1 MSDIYSTLNPQ
12 QQEAVYHTEG
22 PLLILAGAGSGKTR
36 VLTHRIAYLIDKKGI
51 NPWNILAITFTNKA
65 ASEMR
70 ERVDKIVGFGSE
82 SVWVST
88 FHSTC
93 VRILRRY
100 IDRLGYDT
108 RFAIYDTEDQKTL
121 MKEVCRKLNIDTK
134 KTKERSLLAQISH
147 AKDELITPD
156 EMELNA
162 GGDFVKKKVA
172 EVYREYQAALRRNN
186 ALDFDDLI
194 VKTVELFQ
202 NCGDVLE
209 NYQERFRYIMV
220 DEYQD
225 TNTAQFKFISLL
237 ASKYENLC
245 VVGDDDQSIYKFR
258 GANIGNILGFEHVF
272 PDAKVIRLEQN
283 YRSTKN
289 ILNAANAVIANNTS
303 RKSKTLW
310 TENSEGE
317 RIHFRQFMNGY
328 EEAEYVV
335 GEISRAHREN
345 GAKYKDCAVLY
356 RTNAQSRLFEEKC
369 LLANIPY
376 KIVGGVNFYARK
388 EIKDLLCYLKT
399 IDNSRDDLAVRRI
412 INVPKRGIGATTLGR
427 IQDYADKMSVSF
439 YDALRVA
446 EEVPSI
452 GRSLSKIDGFVT
464 FIQSL
469 KSKAESYTVRELLE
483 EVIELTGYVAEL
495 QAEDTDESKARI
507 ENIDELISKTE
518 SYQEAME
525 EQGQT
530 ATLSGF
536 LEEIALIA
544 DIDSVDPDQ
553 DYVLLMTLH
562 SAKGLEFPR
571 VFLSGMEDGMF
582 PSYMSIISDDRSDLE
597 EERRLCY
604 VGITRAMED
613 LTLTSARQRML
624 RGEVQYNKVSRFVRE
639 IPRELV
645 DLGQEAQEKKK
656 KIEEMIQAD
665 RNLTKMKMAFETKT
679 FKPREFKVTK
689 AAALDYEVG
698 DTVRHI
704 KFGVGIVKDIV
715 DGGRDY
721 EVTVDFDKVGIKE
734 FPRVFLSGMEDGMFP
749 SYMSIISD
757 DRSDLE
763 EERRLC
769 YVGITRAMEDL
780 TLTSARQR
788 MLRGE
793 VQYNKVSRFVR
804 EIPRELVDLGQEA
817 QEKKKKI
824 EEMIQAD
831 RNLTKMKMAFET
843 KTFKPREFKVTK
855 AAALDYEVGDTVRHI
870 KFGVGIVKDIV
881 DGGRDYEVT
890 VDFDKVGIKKM
901 FAGFAKL
908 KKI

>member
-1 MSDIYSTLNPQ
+1 
-12 QQEAVYHTEG
+12 
-22 PLLILAGAGSGKTR
+22 
-36 VLTHRIAYLIDKKGI
+36 
-51 NPWNILAITFTNKA
+51 
-65 ASEMR
+65 MR

-525 EQGQT
+525 EQGQS

-571 VFLSGMEDGMF
+571 VFLAGMEDGMF

-665 RNLTKMKMAFETKT
+665 RNLAKMKMAFETKT

-689 AAALDYEVG
+689 AD
-698 DTVRHI
+698 
-704 KFGVGIVKDIV
+704 
-715 DGGRDY
+715 
-721 EVTVDFDKVGIKE
+721 
-734 FPRVFLSGMEDGMFP
+734 
-749 SYMSIISD
+749 
-757 DRSDLE
+757 
-763 EERRLC
+763 
-769 YVGITRAMEDL
+769 
-780 TLTSARQR
+780 
-788 MLRGE
+788 
-793 VQYNKVSRFVR
+793 
-804 EIPRELVDLGQEA
+804 
-817 QEKKKKI
+817 
-824 EEMIQAD
+824 
-831 RNLTKMKMAFET
+831 
-843 KTFKPREFKVTK
+843 
-855 AAALDYEVGDTVRHI
+855 ALDYEVGDTVRHI

>member
-1 MSDIYSTLNPQ
+1 
-12 QQEAVYHTEG
+12 
-22 PLLILAGAGSGKTR
+22 
-36 VLTHRIAYLIDKKGI
+36 
-51 NPWNILAITFTNKA
+51 
-65 ASEMR
+65 
-70 ERVDKIVGFGSE
+70 
-82 SVWVST
+82 
-88 FHSTC
+88 
-93 VRILRRY
+93 
-100 IDRLGYDT
+100 
-108 RFAIYDTEDQKTL
+108 

-518 SYQEAME
+518 SYQEAIE

-571 VFLSGMEDGMF
+571 VFLAGMEDGMF

-665 RNLTKMKMAFETKT
+665 RNLAKMKMAFETKT

-689 AAALDYEVG
+689 AD
-698 DTVRHI
+698 
-704 KFGVGIVKDIV
+704 
-715 DGGRDY
+715 
-721 EVTVDFDKVGIKE
+721 
-734 FPRVFLSGMEDGMFP
+734 
-749 SYMSIISD
+749 
-757 DRSDLE
+757 
-763 EERRLC
+763 
-769 YVGITRAMEDL
+769 
-780 TLTSARQR
+780 
-788 MLRGE
+788 
-793 VQYNKVSRFVR
+793 
-804 EIPRELVDLGQEA
+804 
-817 QEKKKKI
+817 
-824 EEMIQAD
+824 
-831 RNLTKMKMAFET
+831 
-843 KTFKPREFKVTK
+843 
-855 AAALDYEVGDTVRHI
+855 ALDYEVGDTVRHI

>member
-525 EQGQT
+525 EQGQS

-571 VFLSGMEDGMF
+571 VFLAGMEDGMF

-665 RNLTKMKMAFETKT
+665 RNLAKMKMAFETKT

-689 AAALDYEVG
+689 AA
-698 DTVRHI
+698 T
-704 KFGVGIVKDIV
+704 
-715 DGGRDY
+715 
-721 EVTVDFDKVGIKE
+721 
-734 FPRVFLSGMEDGMFP
+734 
-749 SYMSIISD
+749 
-757 DRSDLE
+757 
-763 EERRLC
+763 
-769 YVGITRAMEDL
+769 
-780 TLTSARQR
+780 
-788 MLRGE
+788 
-793 VQYNKVSRFVR
+793 
-804 EIPRELVDLGQEA
+804 
-817 QEKKKKI
+817 
-824 EEMIQAD
+824 
-831 RNLTKMKMAFET
+831 
-843 KTFKPREFKVTK
+843 
-855 AAALDYEVGDTVRHI
+855 LDYEVGDTVRHI

-908 KKI
+908 KKIYCSRTGTSPSGCRPLRRAAVRRCSLR